1 MSICDHTGVP
11 WTVLNAVPAVVSED
25 QRKRRIVEAL
35 GLAGQNLPKVDEE
48 TLARYYRHLAANLS
62 FPFLAHYPEP
72 TNPQEESD
80 FRWVVLE
87 LLDPEDQLGD
97 EFDGIFCKTR
107 RGKYEIN
114 LPLIELRVR
123 QDDPNFQLIEDYLY
137 WFWNWR

>member
-1 MSICDHTGVP
+1 MSICNHADAP

-25 QRKRRIVEAL
+25 HRKRRIVAAL
-35 GLAGQNLPKVDEE
+35 GLASQNLPKVDGE
-48 TLARYYRHLAANLS
+48 TLARYYQHLAANLS

-80 FRWVVLE
+80 LRCVVLE

-97 EFDGIFCKTR
+97 EFDGIFCRTR
-107 RGKYEIN
+107 KGKYEIN

-123 QDDPNFQLIEDYLY
+123 QVDPNFQLIEDYLY